1 MAGMPEAP
9 PAYTKHMLTTH
20 GRSLARLERAALAD
34 ALARVDPA
42 APTLCGTWD
51 ARHLAAHLVL
61 RESTIGEGLSPLPK
75 VGDKAVDLLARR
87 RSYDDLVASLRSGPP
102 RLSVFSLPGFDK
114 RLNLLEYFVHHE
126 DVRRAAAGWTAR
138 ALPDWAEAKLWRG
151 LSVTAKFTMRRSP
164 VGVTLVDPATGER
177 LVPVAG
183 TPSVTLRGAPSELLL
198 YAYGRD
204 SVAVVEIEGDD
215 AAVRAFTSQ
224 TFTV

>member
-1 MAGMPEAP
+1 V
-9 PAYTKHMLTTH
+9 
-20 GRSLARLERAALAD
+20 SLASRERAELCHLFAD
-34 ALARVDPA
+34 VGPD
-42 APTLCGTWD
+42 APTLCAGWTTRD
-51 ARHLAAHLVL
+51 LAAHLLV
-61 RESTIGEGLSPLPK
+61 RERRPWAALGVIAAPMARLTESAMRDYARRPWPELVALVRHGPPIWSLYALPK
-75 VGDKAVDLLARR
+75 MDDLLN
-87 RSYDDLVASLRSGPP
+87 G
-102 RLSVFSLPGFDK
+102 
-114 RLNLLEYFVHHE
+114 LEYFVHHE

-164 VGVTLVDPATGER
+164 VGVTLVDPATGDR